1 MKSKETTLISDL
13 DILCVWKHLK
23 KFSKGGKK
31 ENIYTYIKE
40 RKKKR
45 RKKRKRSFGGRG
57 RVAQAQQG
65 PSCSSIPPSGWRGLR
80 ECAIKGWPGPRER
93 RRLVAVEWLLPS
105 ASVYPP
111 FVRATSI
118 HETDPVPA
126 VPLVCV
132 CARARVCVCARECT
146 CAQFTVC
153 SSRSKRRLEACTF
166 ASESIGEYREET
178 EGKSRVVEACHFRIQ
193 LLSLSSV
200 ARGVAVLE

>member
-1 MKSKETTLISDL
+1 M
-13 DILCVWKHLK
+13 
-23 KFSKGGKK
+23 
-31 ENIYTYIKE
+31 
-40 RKKKR
+40 
-45 RKKRKRSFGGRG
+45 
-57 RVAQAQQG
+57 
-65 PSCSSIPPSGWRGLR
+65 R

-111 FVRATSI
+111 FVRATFI

-132 CARARVCVCARECT
+132 CARARVCGVCGVCVCAREYTCT
-146 CAQFTVC
+146 QFTRFAR
-153 SSRSKRRLEACTF
+153 SRSRARKEIGGVHFC
-166 ASESIGEYREET
+166 IGEYREET
-178 EGKSRVVEACHFRIQ
+178 EGKSRVVEACHFRVQ